1 MISKQTAVK
10 VLNEALLT
18 GADFAEIYI
27 EEDNQSAI
35 SLDNG
40 KVESSSDTLTYGAG
54 IRLLKDLQSVYGY
67 TNDVSQKGLIKLAQE
82 LRVRFNGE
90 RLITVNKVVT
100 QKTTRR
106 NQPKIRY
113 DEYPREDLIR
123 LLEEASLECLNY
135 DEKIVRC
142 VTNFTCNYKTVKIFN
157 SEEKEFNDVHSRGRV
172 MMYATAKND
181 HAIESFRNGPGA
193 QKGME
198 FFLEDID
205 LKEVARDTARSALTM
220 LEAEECP
227 SGKMTVIIGNG
238 FGGVIFHEAVG
249 HSLEASAVSKGLSV
263 FSGKKGQRIAS
274 ELVSA
279 VDDGT
284 IDGGWGSG
292 NVDDE
297 GNPTHCNVLLKD
309 GILTSYLVDN
319 FNGRRMGEK
328 GNGACR
334 RESYKYEPT
343 SRMSNTFILN
353 GKSTVEEIIANTE
366 YGLYAKSMGGGS
378 VNPPTG
384 EFNFAVN
391 EGYIIK
397 NGKIAYPVKGA
408 TLIGSGKDV
417 LLNVDMVGNDLKRGQ
432 GMCGA
437 ASGSI
442 PADVGEPTIRVQ
454 NVTVGGRGGVVN
466 G

>member
-1 MISKQTAVK
+1 MISKQAAVK
-10 VLNEALLT
+10 VLNEALAT

-27 EEDNQSAI
+27 EEDKQST
-35 SLDNG
+35 LVMDNG
-40 KVESSSDTLTYGAG
+40 KVESINDTLTYGAG
-54 IRLLKDLQSVYGY
+54 IRLLKELQSVYGY
-67 TNDVSQKGLIKLAQE
+67 TNDVSLKGLTKLAQD
-82 LRVRFNGE
+82 LRASFNSE
-90 RLITVNKVVT
+90 RLIEVTKVTT
-100 QKTTRR
+100 QRTTKR
-106 NQPKIRY
+106 NLPKIRY
-113 DEYPREDLIR
+113 EDYPREDLIA
-123 LLEEASLECLNY
+123 LLKKASDACLGY

-142 VTNFTCNYKTVKIFN
+142 QITFLNNYKTVKIFN
-157 SEEKEFNDVHSRGRV
+157 SEEKEFNDVHSRGRAMIV
-172 MMYATAKND
+172 ATAKNETS
-181 HAIESFRNGPGA
+181 IESFLNGPGA

-198 FFLEDID
+198 YFLEEVN
-205 LKEVARDTARSALTM
+205 LEEVARETAKSALTM
-220 LEAEECP
+220 LDAQECP
-227 SGKMTVIIGNG
+227 SGKMTVIIGNA
-238 FGGVIFHEAVG
+238 FGGVIFHEACG

-263 FSGKKGQRIAS
+263 FAGKKGQKIAS
-274 ELVSA
+274 DIVNA

-284 IDGGWGSG
+284 IDGGWGSS

-297 GNPTHCNVLLKD
+297 GNPTHRNQLITN
-309 GILTSYLVDN
+309 GILTSYLVDD
-319 FNGRRMGEK
+319 FNGRRMNEK

-353 GKSTVEEIIANTE
+353 GDSTPEEIIANTKF
-366 YGLYAKSMGGGS
+366 GLYAKNMGGGS

-408 TLIGSGKDV
+408 TLVGSGKEV
-417 LLNVDMVGNDLKRGQ
+417 LLNIDMIGNDLVRAQ

-454 NVTVGGRGGVVN
+454 NITVGGRGGKVN